1 MFGSPCRLNLRL
13 QYGTARK
20 SSRKTLNIWSSLP
33 ILLWPDDNLPWNMD
47 HIMAALKHND
57 RVCEIN
63 LWDISSSQ
71 LGKALAAM
79 QEPFPALTS
88 LVLRPIVKK
97 AQVIPDSFLGGSAP
111 RLRDLTLYDIAFPGL
126 PKLLPSAIHLVRL
139 DLFGIPRSGY
149 ISPQAMVTCLSTLTR
164 LERLCLIFDS
174 PQSRPHRESRRPH
187 PLTRSV
193 LPALTDFV
201 FSGVREYLDDFVTR
215 IDAPMLHILSI
226 TCSARECAGEF
237 VAETRS
243 TELERK
249 RDVSVETFAR
259 RLPQH
264 GSSKRG
270 ARLVE
275 RSRRRGRERR
285 AS

>member
-20 SSRKTLNIWSSLP
+20 SSRKTLNIWPSLP

-88 LVLRPIVKK
+88 LVLRPIKK
-97 AQVIPDSFLGGSAP
+97 KVHVIPNSFLGGYAP

-174 PQSRPHRESRRPH
+174 PQSRPHRDVH
-187 PLTRSV
+187 TRS
-193 LPALTDFV
+193 LARSCPL
-201 FSGVREYLDDFVTR
+201 SQ
-215 IDAPMLHILSI
+215 IL
-226 TCSARECAGEF
+226 CSA
-237 VAETRS
+237 
-243 TELERK
+243 
-249 RDVSVETFAR
+249 
-259 RLPQH
+259 
-264 GSSKRG
+264 GSENTWTTS
-270 ARLVE
+270 
-275 RSRRRGRERR
+275 
-285 AS
+285 